1 MTFVILTGGI
11 DLSVGSMIPMAI
23 SLRLPDDAERRL
35 EETAARLNV
44 PVADLAAAAIRDL
57 LMRPAEDFED
67 AARRVM
73 MNMSA

>member
-1 MTFVILTGGI
+1 MTV
-11 DLSVGSMIPMAI
+11 
-23 SLRLPDDAERRL
+23 SLKLPDDMERRL

-57 LMRPAEDFED
+57 LTQPTEEFED

-73 MNMSA
+73 EKNDELYRRLS